1 MKGYY
6 STRAITTVYDHCGI
20 PYALTGETI
29 IEQDK
34 GPVQTG
40 LLDLAGKP
48 IWRWPDV
55 NLIGFDLNSKRGSDD
70 RTK

>member
-6 STRAITTVYDHCGI
+6 STRAITTVYDHWGA
-20 PYALTGETI
+20 PYTVTGETI

-40 LLDLAGKP
+40 LLDLAGKS

-55 NLIGFDLNSKRGSDD
+55 NPIGFKLNLKRGSDD